1 MATRINR
8 RDLPW
13 IVLIAVS
20 FIVGL
25 AVSWERWGNPLV
37 DCGREMNQPLRLAE
51 GQMLYSDVRHIYGPL
66 SPYVNAL
73 LYLVFGPSLDLLYA
87 EGILIAIIIIALVYW
102 LSRQLLD
109 RAAAAAATLSVMWLC
124 AFKQAGNY
132 FFPYSYSALH
142 GCALGLATLALALRF
157 AQEATAARQ
166 RRSWDRRTYLLLFSA
181 GAVAGL
187 TLLAKTEMGFAAV
200 VGGLVAV
207 TVSVYP
213 SLRRAAYPA
222 ALFLAPAG
230 FLAVAV
236 YSLIA
241 WQVGLHTL
249 SNESY
254 LFLQNLPEE
263 LAYYNLRMSGF
274 DRPLESIANMIGA
287 AVRLAALAA
296 VLATV
301 ALMLANRKKKTEGLQ
316 IALADARV
324 SDAGRVSYYQLWIML
339 AVSLMLFVVAP
350 LGGQMQIDKGPY
362 LAMPLIL
369 IAVLIGAWLQ
379 YQKQL
384 SGDHPANPKTV
395 ALIVISIYAIASL
408 ARVLLRVRS
417 GGAYSSYMLPASVV
431 IFTYCWA
438 VPFVNMFRDAQ
449 SRKLARRLSLGLIF
463 VWIGLTMG
471 VMSYRFISTYTHPIS
486 TARGTM
492 IALSD
497 VGQSLNE
504 AIAFINRETA
514 PGQPVA
520 VMPEGT
526 SLNFF
531 TERPNPL
538 REEITT
544 PGFLDLAGERRAIE
558 RLSASDTR
566 LVLITN
572 RATPEFG
579 PAVFGRDYC
588 QTLMRWIEENFEQC
602 AVFGPDHS
610 PDLQIGNRT
619 FFIRAYRKKATALK
633 AEMLAR

>member
-1 MATRINR
+1 MATQINR

-20 FIVGL
+20 FIFGL

-73 LYLVFGPSLDLLYA
+73 LYRVFGPSLDLLYG
-87 EGILIAIIIIALVYW
+87 EGILIAIIILALVYW

-132 FFPYSYSALH
+132 FLPYSYSALH
-142 GCALGLATLALALRF
+142 GCALGLATLALVLRF
-157 AQEATAARQ
+157 AQSETAARPNRASSRQ
-166 RRSWDRRTYLLLFSA
+166 TYLLLFSA
-181 GAVAGL
+181 GAMAGL

-200 VGGLVAV
+200 AGGLAAVA
-207 TVSVYP
+207 VSVYP
-213 SLRRAAYPA
+213 SLRRAAYLA

-230 FLAVAV
+230 FLVVTV
-236 YSLIA
+236 YSLIG
-241 WQVGLHTL
+241 WRVGLYTL

-254 LFLQNLPEE
+254 VFFQNLPQE
-263 LAYYNLRMSGF
+263 LAYYNLRISGF
-274 DRPLESIANMIGA
+274 DRPLESFANMIGA

-296 VLATV
+296 VLASA
-301 ALMLANRKKKTEGLQ
+301 ALILANRKKERAGLQ
-316 IALADARV
+316 IALADSRV
-324 SDAGRVSYYQLWIML
+324 SDAGRTSYYQLWIIL
-339 AVSLMLFVVAP
+339 AGSLMLFIVAP
-350 LGGQMQIDKGPY
+350 LGGHMQVDKGPY
-362 LAMPLIL
+362 LAMPFIL
-369 IAVLIGAWLQ
+369 SGVLTGSWLQ
-379 YQKQL
+379 YRKQL
-384 SGDHPANPKTV
+384 SEGRTPSPEAL
-395 ALIVISIYAIASL
+395 ALIIISIYALASL

-417 GGAYSSYMLPASVV
+417 GGAYSSYLLPASVI

-438 VPFVNMFRDAQ
+438 DPFVKLFRDAQ
-449 SRKLARRLSLGLIF
+449 TRKLARRLSLGLIF
-463 VWIGLTMG
+463 MWIALTMV
-471 VMSYRFISTYTHPIS
+471 VMSYRFISTNTHRIS
-486 TARGTM
+486 TARGAMVTHPEM
-492 IALSD
+492 AE
-497 VGQSLNE
+497 SLNE

-526 SLNFF
+526 SLNFL

-544 PGFLDLAGERRAIE
+544 PGFLDPAGERRAIE
-558 RLSASDTR
+558 RLSVSDTR
-566 LVLITN
+566 FVFITN
-572 RATPEFG
+572 RATSEFG

-610 PDLQIGNRT
+610 PDLEIGDKT
-619 FFIRAYRKKATALK
+619 FFIRAYRKKATG
-633 AEMLAR
+633 